1 MTTMHQLANSS
12 RVINVPE
19 PIPVGHVRMLSP
31 PDGRQAGRNANRQI
45 DRLAFPL
52 QLSPQHPLHRAG
64 RLCQLR
70 VRDCVPGL
78 LRDMGALLKRSD
90 RGDISRPW
98 PFLAQFSTALPAS
111 IKKLVTK
118 REKSIFPLADQ
129 PEPDYK
135 GATPQAHAPFV
146 YRLGR
151 QIFILKRGVR
161 LP

>member
-1 MTTMHQLANSS
+1 MTASRQLANSS
-12 RVINVPE
+12 RVINAPE
-19 PIPVGHVRMLSP
+19 PIPAGHVRMLSP
-31 PDGRQAGRNANRQI
+31 RWKASRTKRQQANRPG
-45 DRLAFPL
+45 LPFPF
-52 QLSPQHPLHRAG
+52 SPPQHPFHPTG
-64 RLCQLR
+64 SLCQLR
-70 VRDCVPGL
+70 VGK
-78 LRDMGALLKRSD
+78 LRPRPPASMGALLTRSD

-98 PFLAQFSTALPAS
+98 PVLAQFSTALPAS

>member
-1 MTTMHQLANSS
+1 MCRNRFPSGTLECC
-12 RVINVPE
+12 P
-19 PIPVGHVRMLSP
+19 P

-64 RLCQLR
+64 RLCQPR

-78 LRDMGALLKRSD
+78 PQDMEPLLTRSD

-98 PFLAQFSTALPAS
+98 PVRAQFSTALPAS

>member
-1 MTTMHQLANSS
+1 MRRNRFPPGTL
-12 RVINVPE
+12 E
-19 PIPVGHVRMLSP
+19 CCP

-45 DRLAFPL
+45 NPAC
-52 QLSPQHPLHRAG
+52 LSPSALPTVSVSSSRQPMPAKGWKTASPALPQGMRAS
-64 RLCQLR
+64 LT
-70 VRDCVPGL
+70 
-78 LRDMGALLKRSD
+78 RSD

-98 PFLAQFSTALPAS
+98 PVLAQFSTALPAS

>member
-1 MTTMHQLANSS
+1 MENCVHSL
-12 RVINVPE
+12 
-19 PIPVGHVRMLSP
+19 
-31 PDGRQAGRNANRQI
+31 
-45 DRLAFPL
+45 
-52 QLSPQHPLHRAG
+52 PQGMR
-64 RLCQLR
+64 
-70 VRDCVPGL
+70 
-78 LRDMGALLKRSD
+78 ALLTRSD

-98 PFLAQFSTALPAS
+98 PVLAQFSTALPAS